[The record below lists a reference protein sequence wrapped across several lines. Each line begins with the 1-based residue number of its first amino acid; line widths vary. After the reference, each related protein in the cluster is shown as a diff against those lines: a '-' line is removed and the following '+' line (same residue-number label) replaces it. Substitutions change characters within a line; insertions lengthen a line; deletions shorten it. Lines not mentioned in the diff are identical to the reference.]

1 MDLSL
6 SISSFPVD
14 EQTANDMSKLLEGL
28 SAEAKTVLH
37 PSLWRAADA
46 RGFVVL
52 AYTEQEELIG
62 FASAADM
69 VGLHHYEWSLYV
81 HPEYRRLSL
90 GTALADGISHGLA
103 QRQAESELVAFVNDV
118 EISGFMESVAYELDF
133 HEILLSATPL
143 PKSEISEELTIVPFA
158 GQAEELSELLT
169 SAFDDTI
176 LPILEHNMVDPE
188 REIWLLQK
196 DQQLL
201 ATATLVVEEQVL
213 WVTAFAV
220 HPDHQG
226 KGYGKQLLKW
236 CRELAYERKLNSVY
250 LDVETDNQALHVY
263 EKSGFVRMQT
273 VSYWKSKENLSNPT
287 RNN

>member
-14 EQTANDMSKLLEGL
+14 EQTAKDMTKLLENL
-28 SAEAKTVLH
+28 PAESWSVLH
-37 PSLWRAADA
+37 PTLWKAADA

-52 AYTEQEELIG
+52 AYTEQEDLIG
-62 FASAADM
+62 VAVAADM

-90 GTALADGISHGLA
+90 GTALADGISHSLA
-103 QRQAESELVAFVNDV
+103 QRQAESELVAFVEDI
-118 EISGFMESVAYELDF
+118 EIAGFMESLAYELDF
-133 HEILLSATPL
+133 HEILLSAEPL
-143 PKSEISEELTIVPFA
+143 PESKLPDDLIVAPLT
-158 GQAEELSELLT
+158 GQAEEVTELLIA
-169 SAFDDTI
+169 AFDNTI
-176 LPILEHNMVDPE
+176 LPILEHNMVDSE

-196 DQQLL
+196 DQQVLG
-201 ATATLVVEEQVL
+201 TATLVTEEQVL

-226 KGYGKQLLKW
+226 KGYGKHLLKW
-236 CRELAYERKLNSVY
+236 CREFAYKRQLTAVH
-250 LDVETDNQALHVY
+250 LDVETNNQALHVY

-273 VSYWKSKENLSNPT
+273 VSYWKSKMDL
-287 RNN
+287 

>member
-6 SISSFPVD
+6 SISSFPID
-14 EQTANDMSKLLEGL
+14 EQTVNDMTELLVGL
-28 SAEAKTVLH
+28 SAESKTVLH
-37 PSLWRAADA
+37 PSLWRGADS
-46 RGFVVL
+46 RGFAVL
-52 AYTEQEELIG
+52 AYTEQDELIG

-81 HPEYRRLSL
+81 HPDYRRLSL

-118 EISGFMESVAYELDF
+118 EISGFMESLAYDLDF
-133 HEILLSATPL
+133 HEILLSAEPL
-143 PKSEISEELTIVPFA
+143 SKSELPNDLTIAPFA
-158 GQAEELSELLT
+158 GQAEELTELLT

-201 ATATLVVEEQVL
+201 ATATLVEEEKVL
-213 WVTAFAV
+213 WITAFAV

-236 CRELAYERKLNSVY
+236 CRELAHERALNSVY

-263 EKSGFVRMQT
+263 EKSGFVRIQT
-273 VSYWKSKENLSNPT
+273 VSYWKSKT
-287 RNN
+287 D

>member
-6 SISSFPVD
+6 SISSFPID
-14 EQTANDMSKLLEGL
+14 EQTANDMTELLVGL
-28 SAEAKTVLH
+28 SAEARTVLH
-37 PSLWRAADA
+37 PTLWRGADS
-46 RGFVVL
+46 RGFAVL
-52 AYTEQEELIG
+52 AYTEQDELIG

-81 HPEYRRLSL
+81 HPDYRRLAL

-118 EISGFMESVAYELDF
+118 EISGFMESLAYDLDF
-133 HEILLSATPL
+133 HEILLSAEPL
-143 PKSEISEELTIVPFA
+143 SKSELPNDLTIAPFA
-158 GQAEELSELLT
+158 GQAEELTELLT

-176 LPILEHNMVDPE
+176 LPILEHNMIDPE

-196 DQQLL
+196 DQQLF
-201 ATATLVVEEQVL
+201 ATATLVEEEKVL
-213 WVTAFAV
+213 WITAFAV

-236 CRELAYERKLNSVY
+236 CRELAHERTLNSVY

-273 VSYWKSKENLSNPT
+273 VSYWKSKT
-287 RNN
+287 D